1 MTAINRILFPGAIL
15 AVGLLVVLLKLPHLL
30 LAASLMSGQ
39 LHGRPTP
46 VVDMPP
52 LEFPT
57 QTRLLPCGDLRL
69 EVPVETSVEPQPPDE
84 LYGLRLKLNG
94 LECRIPPPRHQSD
107 EHETEEINWDAEFNR
122 GGIDWQA
129 SVCATSVEDFS
140 FWMSPPQV
148 ESLRQQLEAKMYL
161 SLFAERIEVVRNES
175 LCGLL
180 LMWGLNDRPRMTL
193 EYFTPDHR
201 ISGEVLISLDAP
213 TPEAMDTA
221 RAIVSSLRVEAHA
234 ADNQTP
240 QVGPVVSATQL
251 SHGRSVVD
259 RYR

>member
-15 AVGLLVVLLKLPHLL
+15 AAGLLVVLLKLPHVL
-30 LAASLMSGQ
+30 LAASLLSGQ
-39 LHGRPTP
+39 LHGQPTP

-107 EHETEEINWDAEFNR
+107 EQETEEINWNTEFNR
-122 GGIDWQA
+122 RGIDWQA
-129 SVCATSVEDFS
+129 SVCATSIEDFS

-161 SLFAERIEVVRNES
+161 SLFAERIEVVRNGS

-180 LMWGLNDRPRMTL
+180 LMWGLNDRPRMIL

-201 ISGEVLISLDAP
+201 ISGGMLISLDAA

-221 RAIVSSLRVEAHA
+221 RAIVSSLRVEAHT

-251 SHGRSVVD
+251 GHGRSVVD